1 MRQFNSLSFEVTN
14 VLKTNK
20 SITLSFACISRIK
33 PNDGTSYRVI
43 HCLQI
48 QENVSKKKLFEAK
61 IMVHTTFVQNKN
73 N

>member
-33 PNDGTSYRVI
+33 PNDGTSI